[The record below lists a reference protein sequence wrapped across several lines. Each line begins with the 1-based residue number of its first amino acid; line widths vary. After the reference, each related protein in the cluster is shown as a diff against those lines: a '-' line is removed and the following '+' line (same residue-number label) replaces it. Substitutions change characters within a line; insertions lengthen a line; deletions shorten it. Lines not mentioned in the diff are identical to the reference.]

1 MKHRKRKEQENWW
14 RKWSAADMCEM
25 TYYIDF
31 YDRPGRF
38 LRNLQTLV
46 THYKEDSDF
55 ELHKKV
61 QRDARNFR
69 RAKANKNYGRSK

>member
-25 TYYIDF
+25 THWIDF
-31 YDRPGRF
+31 HDRPGQF
-38 LRNLQTLV
+38 LRALRSGGIHLDE
-46 THYKEDSDF
+46 YSYFLE
-55 ELHKKV
+55 HKKV

-69 RAKANKNYGRSK
+69 RAKANKNYGSSK